1 MLAVKNTGMQNLL
14 IRKLDGYVPLTE
26 EDKQHLDRVIQN
38 PRHVAAHV
46 DLIREGQQPDDVYL
60 ILEGYAC
67 RYKITADGKRQIMAY
82 LVPGDFCDLHV
93 FVLKQMDHNLGTL
106 SPCTVVNLPRPT
118 ILKLLQVPN
127 IARAMWY
134 ASLVDSAV
142 LREWL
147 VNVGQRSGEERVAHV
162 LCELLVRLRAVGL
175 AQNGAFQL
183 PITQNELGDTTGLST
198 VHVNRVL
205 QSLRHAGLISWKG
218 EDLVILDQDK
228 LFEFAGFT
236 PNYLHIHEQNGSKAQ
251 HV

>member
-1 MLAVKNTGMQNLL
+1 
-14 IRKLDGYVPLTE
+14 
-26 EDKQHLDRVIQN
+26 
-38 PRHVAAHV
+38 
-46 DLIREGQQPDDVYL
+46 
-60 ILEGYAC
+60 
-67 RYKITADGKRQIMAY
+67 
-82 LVPGDFCDLHV
+82 
-93 FVLKQMDHNLGTL
+93 
-106 SPCTVVNLPRPT
+106 
-118 ILKLLQVPN
+118 
-127 IARAMWY
+127 MWF

-205 QSLRHAGLISWKG
+205 QSLRHAELISWRG
-218 EDLVILDQDK
+218 EDLVILDQEK
-228 LFEFAGFT
+228 LFKFAGFT
-236 PNYLHIHEQNGSKAQ
+236 PNYLHILEQNGSTAQ